1 MKFVIY
7 YKWKLTQRHFCFV
20 INSLIIGAVYFFALY
35 TQKKPPEAQKI
46 AQGTGIDPCPAFL
59 TKLSIIHAAL
69 VARRL

>member
-20 INSLIIGAVYFFALY
+20 INSLIIGAVYFFAHNRD
-35 TQKKPPEAQKI
+35 PPDAQKI